1 MAEQKYVMGD
11 YAVTRGAVEAGVKVV
26 SGYPGTPATEILEG
40 FVEYPHVHAEWS
52 CNEKVAMEVAQGAS
66 LAGVRSMAVMKHN
79 GINVATDMIMHLN
92 FTGVN
97 GGMVMISADDPGG
110 LSSQNEQDSRL
121 LVHGYAG
128 LPVFDPCSAAE
139 AKQMTKD
146 AYELSEKTQMCFV
159 LRPVMRV
166 CHSRSVINYEDYDPA
181 DAPQAKW
188 VDDRDRYIMSAVE
201 VQGMGG
207 IKRPQARHRWLNN
220 KYVELQNIF
229 ETLPYNHIEEGEG
242 EIGLVGV
249 GMGYTYLKEAGL
261 NFNKQYPL
269 LKLGT
274 LPLPKEM
281 VLKFIEG
288 KKEILVFEEVEPV
301 VENIIKQIALDAGVM
316 IKVMGRTGFYQ
327 ADGELTVPMVTAAVQ
342 KLDPSLTLK
351 EETANID
358 LGIEIPIRTRTQCVG
373 CAHRPLLHNLKKVAR
388 RQKAIVF
395 GDIGCHDAGSFK
407 PLELQSTIYC
417 MGASAPMAT
426 GAYFAGEGKP
436 VISMMGDSTFFHLGI
451 NGLLNATYQNSN
463 QVLVLADNRTT
474 AMTGFQPHAGSGI
487 NVYGQEAPR
496 VDLEDLC
503 KALGAKVH
511 VIDPYDMKNSYK
523 VLKEAVEEEGVSVV
537 LARKGCYLR
546 GSKQGEHFFEPQKM
560 TVDQEKCTG
569 CMICV
574 NDFGCPALVFNPD
587 TEKVSIDEIACV
599 QCGLCG
605 EVCKFGAI
613 S

>member
-1 MAEQKYVMGD
+1 LSEKHYIMGD
-11 YAVTRGAVEAGVKVV
+11 YAITRGAVESGVKVAA
-26 SGYPGTPATEILEG
+26 GYPGTPATEILEG
-40 FVEYPHVHAEWS
+40 FTEYEGIHAEWS
-52 CNEKVAMEVAQGAS
+52 CNEKVALEVAQGAS
-66 LAGVRSMAVMKHN
+66 LAGVRAMAVMKHN
-79 GINVATDMIMHLN
+79 GTNVATDMIMHLN
-92 FTGVN
+92 FTGIN
-97 GGMVMISADDPGG
+97 GGLILISADDPGG

-166 CHSRSVINYEDYDPA
+166 CHSRSVIEYEDYDPK

-188 VDDRDRYIMSAVE
+188 VEDRDRYIMSAVE

-207 IKRPQARHRWLNN
+207 IKRPQARHRWLND
-220 KYVELQNIF
+220 KYVELQDIF
-229 ETLPYNHIEEGEG
+229 ETLPYNKIEDGEG
-242 EIGLVGV
+242 DVGLVGV

-261 NFNKQYPL
+261 NFNKSYPI

-281 VLKFIEG
+281 VLKFLKG
-288 KKEILVFEEVEPV
+288 KKRILVFEEVEPV
-301 VENIIKQIALDAGVM
+301 VENIIKQMALDAGIQVQ
-316 IKVMGRTGFYQ
+316 VMGRTGFYQ
-327 ADGELTVPMVTAAVQ
+327 ADGELTVPMVTKAVQ
-342 KLDPSLTLK
+342 KLDSDLSLK
-351 EETANID
+351 EEINPPD
-358 LGIEIPIRTRTQCVG
+358 LGMAVPIRTRTQCVG
-373 CAHRPLLHNLKKVAR
+373 CAHRPLLHNLKRVAKKK
-388 RQKAIVF
+388 KAIVF

-436 VISMMGDSTFFHLGI
+436 VISMMGDSTFFHLGL
-451 NGLLNATYQNSN
+451 NGLVNATYQGSN

-487 NVYGQEAPR
+487 NVQGQQASR
-496 VDLEDLC
+496 VDLEELC
-503 KALGAKVH
+503 TAIGAKVH
-511 VIDPYDMKNSYK
+511 VLDPYDLKEGYK
-523 VLKEAVEEEGVSVV
+523 VLTEAVEEEGVSVV

-546 GSKQGEHFFEPQKM
+546 GSKQGEEFFTPKKVA
-560 TVDQEKCTG
+560 VDQDKCTG
-569 CMICV
+569 CMMCV
-574 NDFGCPALVFNPD
+574 NNFGCPALVFNPD

-599 QCGLCG
+599 KCGLC
-605 EVCKFGAI
+605 EQVCKFGAI